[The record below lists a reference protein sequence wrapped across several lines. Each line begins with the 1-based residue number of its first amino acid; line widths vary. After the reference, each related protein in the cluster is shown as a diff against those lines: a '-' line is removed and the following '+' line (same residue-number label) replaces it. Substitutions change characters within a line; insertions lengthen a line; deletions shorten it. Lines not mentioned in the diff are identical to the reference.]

1 MVSILIRSGRVLGC
15 SLLLTLMTACASK
28 PSHVLV
34 AKSEQDTT
42 PSKTERY
49 QTRAQEVPEVVK
61 QQIRAARQ
69 AIADGDIDL
78 ALRTLE
84 RAQRIAP
91 KYSTTYLYLGDT
103 YMAKKQRAMAE
114 QMYRRAESLATNS
127 QQRNAAQ
134 EALHAGDF

>member
-1 MVSILIRSGRVLGC
+1 MVSILVRVAHVVC
-15 SLLLTLMTACASK
+15 SCVLLTLLVACASK

-34 AKSEQDTT
+34 AKSEQGYT

-49 QTRAQEVPEVVK
+49 QTRAQEVPDVVK
-61 QQIRAARQ
+61 QQIQLARQ
-69 AIADGDIDL
+69 AIDDGDIDL

-91 KYSTTYLYLGDT
+91 KHSTTYLYLGDA
-103 YMAKKQRAMAE
+103 YLAKEQRALAE
-114 QMYRRAESLATNS
+114 QMYRRAASLATNS

-134 EALHAGDF
+134 EALHAGEF